1 MKLSNVLF
9 VLLAL
14 CCSVS
19 NAATDATYAEGTLH
33 IPHVVYKG
41 NVYDVEMT
49 FQPPN
54 TLLLSGAEMI
64 TGSQP
69 ANPAVIVS
77 DELGFSL
84 SEVLVGDQPYRLDV
98 TFDEESGEFTATGIT
113 PINTDAVFI
122 ESLQTAYYNLTNPET
137 GNDQLVAYDVISDQH
152 TVVKTDVILG
162 GYNFVFSGEKVGDKV
177 VYQSRDYGVFLD
189 PALEN
194 EARTALD
201 SRGQEFTYNFY
212 FDNAFKRYDAANP
225 SSEALI
231 FDSSMLSQTLKDQ
244 GLNVMEGEYKLFNIV
259 TDPDNSY
266 VEIRAFESLA
276 DILRGESPSSLLHA
290 PILIHLTNGNHT
302 NAHFVTTLKDS
313 QGKVTQVLSFYDAVH
328 TKDAY
333 PEGDENRQRLQL
345 CQPDLSACQD
355 VGSVGSNAD
364 GRFYYQTE
372 TASYIYLA
380 KDGSSS
386 FYAFDKANHTLT
398 EVAGAEFP
406 AVFDHKRHVVDTGL
420 GHGSEV
426 DILSDFSS
434 LSGMRNNVSEGEDA
448 YLAINYDLDTIDPLG
463 QYEFLGDIHLF
474 KHGQVV
480 KFNGLNAVKMFDNGD
495 GIDHG
500 DDSDN
505 EKAEGHI
512 NLIAVSNN
520 RLLLE
525 IGNYDGVSAGG
536 ECQPDENGYYCS
548 SIQYGYLNTSTENAT
563 SMDGILHSMP
573 GLRFFTARRI
583 APFVSNDR
591 LYISLLAIEG
601 GRGVSHQY
609 TLHTHSLNDL
619 AEIAQSTGRTYVTL
633 AAKRMSGVDEGE
645 VLIWDGETNILTNVT
660 RNFDLGNVNNST
672 GSAIASTLGRTAGIP
687 LAGIGN
693 LFALRADPGDHE
705 WFLMAGEADE
715 ENSLEIVDLVPFSNW
730 IYE

>member
-1 MKLSNVLF
+1 MKLSNTLF
-9 VLLAL
+9 ALLAL

-19 NAATDATYAEGTLH
+19 NAATEATYAENTLH
-33 IPHVVYKG
+33 IPHVVYDEKI
-41 NVYDVEMT
+41 YDVKMAVQRANALSLISAETMT
-49 FQPPN
+49 GNPPA
-54 TLLLSGAEMI
+54 S
-64 TGSQP
+64 
-69 ANPAVIVS
+69 PAVKVS
-77 DELGFSL
+77 KDLSFSL
-84 SEVLVGDQPYRLDV
+84 SEVQVGDQTYRLDV
-98 TFDEESGEFTATGIT
+98 TFDEEKNEFKATGIT

-122 ESLQTAYYNLTNPET
+122 DSLRTAYYNLTNPET
-137 GNDQLVAYDVISDQH
+137 GNDQLVAYDSASGQH
-152 TVVKTDVILG
+152 TVVKTNVILG
-162 GYNFVFSGEKVGDKV
+162 GSNFIFGGEKVGDKV

-194 EARTALD
+194 EARTALN
-201 SRGQEFTYNFY
+201 SRGQEFQYDFY
-212 FDNAFKRYDAANP
+212 FDNAFKRYDTANP

-244 GLNVMEGEYKLFNIV
+244 GLKVMAGEYKLFNTL

-266 VEIRAFESLA
+266 VEIKAFESLA
-276 DILRGESPSSLLHA
+276 DILRGESASSLLHA
-290 PILIHLTNGNHT
+290 PILINFTNGGHT
-302 NAHFVTTLKDS
+302 NAHFIATLKDS

-328 TKDAY
+328 TKDVY
-333 PEGDENRQRLQL
+333 PSGDENRQRLQL
-345 CQPDLSACQD
+345 CQPDLSTCQD

-364 GRFYYQTE
+364 GRFYYQAE

-380 KDGSSS
+380 KDGSNS
-386 FYAFDKANHTLT
+386 FYAFDKANQTLT
-398 EVAGAEFP
+398 EVTGAKFP
-406 AVFDHKRHVVDTGL
+406 AVFNHKKHVVDTGL
-420 GHGSEV
+420 GHGAEV

-434 LSGMRNNVSEGEDA
+434 LSGMRPSVSEGENA
-448 YLAINYDLDTIDPLG
+448 YLAINYDIDATDPIG
-463 QYEFLGDIHLF
+463 KYAFLGDIHLF
-474 KHGQVV
+474 KHGQII

-512 NLIAVSNN
+512 NLIAVANN

-548 SIQYGYLNTSTENAT
+548 SLQYGFLNTDTQNAT
-563 SMDGILHSMP
+563 SLDGIIHSMP

-583 APFVSNDR
+583 APFVSNDI
-591 LYISLLAIEG
+591 LYISLLAKEG
-601 GRGVSHQY
+601 GRGTSHQY

-619 AEIAQSTGRTYVTL
+619 ASIGQSTGRTYVTL
-633 AAKRMSGVDEGE
+633 AAERMNGVNEGE
-645 VLIWDGETNILTNVT
+645 VLIWDGETNILSNVT
-660 RNFDLGNVNNST
+660 RNTTLGNVDDSVGT
-672 GSAIASTLGRTAGIP
+672 AIASTLGRTAGIP

-705 WFLMAGEADE
+705 WFLLAGEADE
-715 ENSLEIVDLVPFSNW
+715 KNSMKTVDLVPFSSW
-730 IYE
+730 IYK